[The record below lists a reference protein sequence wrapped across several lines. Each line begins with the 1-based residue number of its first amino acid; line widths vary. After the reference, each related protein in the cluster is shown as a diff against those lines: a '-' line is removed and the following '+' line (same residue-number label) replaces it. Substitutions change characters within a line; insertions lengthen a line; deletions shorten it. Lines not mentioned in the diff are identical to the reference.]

1 MCILNLRK
9 TAKIFLKV
17 GQNNQVNSED
27 KNGTIK
33 NTQNIP
39 KQVEKKGKKKQ
50 LPNGTDRKQPAN
62 GEFKFNAI
70 SSQF

>member
-9 TAKIFLKV
+9 TTKIFLKV

-39 KQVEKKGKKKQ
+39 KQVEKKRKKETTTKW
-50 LPNGTDRKQPAN
+50 DRQKTTS
-62 GEFKFNAI
+62 KR
-70 SSQF
+70 

>member
-9 TAKIFLKV
+9 TTKIFLKV

-39 KQVEKKGKKKQ
+39 KQVEKKRKKETTTKW
-50 LPNGTDRKQPAN
+50 DRQKTTS
-62 GEFKFNAI
+62 KW
-70 SSQF
+70 